1 MRTASERVESWLDE
15 NEEFIASRTAL
26 IEIAR
31 RCSKDLGLKYATV
44 EKLVRDILNIPHE
57 TSPLDYMED
66 VAKAYNECN
75 VEEKLSKNLKQQDFD
90 SIELDY
96 TKNRKRDAE
105 MSNCKSKVTTT
116 AIGITGE
123 VTGVSTPASEPLQ
136 AKPISKGNS
145 VIVDIPETLVV
156 THVTC
161 FGSVGKIDISPS
173 GIYLQVPRYRDENT
187 NDYVSVESIP
197 YKTRE
202 DLQRHYDEISKCFEI
217 KEALDLKTPISR
229 KNK

>member
-1 MRTASERVESWLDE
+1 MRTASERVGSWLDE

-66 VAKAYNECN
+66 VAKAYNESN

-96 TKNRKRDAE
+96 IKNRKRDAD
-105 MSNCKSKVTTT
+105 MNKIRNQV
-116 AIGITGE
+116 IPTGE
-123 VTGVSTPASEPLQ
+123 LVKQEPLQ

-145 VIVDIPETLVV
+145 AIVDIPETLVV

-161 FGSVGKIDISPS
+161 FGSIGKIDISPS

-187 NDYVSVESIP
+187 NDYVPVESIP
-197 YKTRE
+197 YKTKE

>member
-1 MRTASERVESWLDE
+1 MRTASERVGSWLDE

-66 VAKAYNECN
+66 VAKAYNDFN

-96 TKNRKRDAE
+96 IKNRKRDE
-105 MSNCKSKVTTT
+105 DMNKIRNQV
-116 AIGITGE
+116 IPTGE
-123 VTGVSTPASEPLQ
+123 LVKQEPIT

-161 FGSVGKIDISPS
+161 FGSIGKIDISPS

>member
-15 NEEFIASRTAL
+15 NEEFIVSRTAL

-31 RCSKDLGLKYATV
+31 RCSKELGLKYATV

-66 VAKAYNECN
+66 VAKAYNESN

-96 TKNRKRDAE
+96 IKNRKRDE
-105 MSNCKSKVTTT
+105 DMNKIRNQV
-116 AIGITGE
+116 IPTGE
-123 VTGVSTPASEPLQ
+123 LVKQEPIT

-145 VIVDIPETLVV
+145 VIGDIPETLVV

-161 FGSVGKIDISPS
+161 FGSIGKIDISPS

-187 NDYVSVESIP
+187 NDYVPVESIP

>member
-1 MRTASERVESWLDE
+1 MRTASERVGSWLDE

-66 VAKAYNECN
+66 VAKAYNESN

-96 TKNRKRDAE
+96 IKNRKRDAD
-105 MSNCKSKVTTT
+105 MNKIRNQV
-116 AIGITGE
+116 IPTGE
-123 VTGVSTPASEPLQ
+123 LVKQEPLQ

-161 FGSVGKIDISPS
+161 FGSIGKIDISPS

-187 NDYVSVESIP
+187 NDYVPVESIP
-197 YKTRE
+197 YKTKE

>member
-1 MRTASERVESWLDE
+1 MRTASERVGSWLDE

-44 EKLVRDILNIPHE
+44 EKLVRDILNIHHE

-66 VAKAYNECN
+66 VAKAYNESN

-96 TKNRKRDAE
+96 IKNRKRDE
-105 MSNCKSKVTTT
+105 DMNKIRNQV
-116 AIGITGE
+116 IP
-123 VTGVSTPASEPLQ
+123 TGVYTPASEPLQ

-161 FGSVGKIDISPS
+161 FGSIGKIDISPS

-187 NDYVSVESIP
+187 NDYVPVENIP

>member
-1 MRTASERVESWLDE
+1 MRTASERVGSWLDE

-66 VAKAYNECN
+66 VAKAYNESN

-96 TKNRKRDAE
+96 IKNRKRDE
-105 MSNCKSKVTTT
+105 DMNKIRNQV
-116 AIGITGE
+116 IPTGE
-123 VTGVSTPASEPLQ
+123 LVKQEPLQ

-145 VIVDIPETLVV
+145 AIVDIPETLVV

-161 FGSVGKIDISPS
+161 FGSIGKIDISPS

-187 NDYVSVESIP
+187 NDYVPVESIP

>member
-1 MRTASERVESWLDE
+1 MRTASERVGSWLDE

-66 VAKAYNECN
+66 VAKAYNESN

-96 TKNRKRDAE
+96 IKNRKRDE
-105 MSNCKSKVTTT
+105 DMNKIRNQV
-116 AIGITGE
+116 IPTGE
-123 VTGVSTPASEPLQ
+123 LVKQESLQ

-145 VIVDIPETLVV
+145 VVMDIPESLVI

-161 FGSVGKIDISPS
+161 FGSIGKIDISPS

-187 NDYVSVESIP
+187 NDYVPVESIP

>member
-1 MRTASERVESWLDE
+1 MRTASERVGSWLDE

-44 EKLVRDILNIPHE
+44 EKLIRDILNIPHE

-66 VAKAYNECN
+66 VAKAYNESN

-96 TKNRKRDAE
+96 IKNRKRDAD
-105 MSNCKSKVTTT
+105 MNKIRNQV
-116 AIGITGE
+116 ITNGMIN
-123 VTGVSTPASEPLQ
+123 PEPIEKDH
-136 AKPISKGNS
+136 A
-145 VIVDIPETLVV
+145 VVMDIPESLVI

-187 NDYVSVESIP
+187 NEYVSVESIP

>member
-1 MRTASERVESWLDE
+1 MRTASERVGSWLDE

-44 EKLVRDILNIPHE
+44 EKLVRDILNIHHE

-66 VAKAYNECN
+66 VAKAYNESN

-96 TKNRKRDAE
+96 IKNRKRDE
-105 MSNCKSKVTTT
+105 DMNKIRNQV
-116 AIGITGE
+116 IP
-123 VTGVSTPASEPLQ
+123 TGVYTPASEPLQ

-161 FGSVGKIDISPS
+161 FGSIGKIDISPS

-187 NDYVSVESIP
+187 NDYVPVESIP

>member
-1 MRTASERVESWLDE
+1 MRTASERVGSWLDE

-44 EKLVRDILNIPHE
+44 EKLVRDILNIHHE

-66 VAKAYNECN
+66 VAKAYNESN

-96 TKNRKRDAE
+96 IKNRKRDE
-105 MSNCKSKVTTT
+105 DMNKIRNQV
-116 AIGITGE
+116 IP
-123 VTGVSTPASEPLQ
+123 TGVYTPASEPLQ

-145 VIVDIPETLVV
+145 GIVDIPETLVV

-161 FGSVGKIDISPS
+161 FGSIGKIDISPS

-187 NDYVSVESIP
+187 NDYVPVESIP

>member
-1 MRTASERVESWLDE
+1 MRTASERVGSWLDE
-15 NEEFIASRTAL
+15 NEEFIASRTTL

-44 EKLVRDILNIPHE
+44 EKLVRDILNIHHE

-66 VAKAYNECN
+66 VAKAYNESN

-96 TKNRKRDAE
+96 IKNRKRDE
-105 MSNCKSKVTTT
+105 DMNKIRNQV
-116 AIGITGE
+116 IP
-123 VTGVSTPASEPLQ
+123 TGVYTPASEPLQ

-161 FGSVGKIDISPS
+161 FGSIGKIDISPS

-187 NDYVSVESIP
+187 NDYVPVESIP

>member
-1 MRTASERVESWLDE
+1 MRTASERVGSWLDE

-66 VAKAYNECN
+66 VAKAYNESN

-96 TKNRKRDAE
+96 IKNRKRDADMNKIRNQVIPNE
-105 MSNCKSKVTTT
+105 MIN
-116 AIGITGE
+116 
-123 VTGVSTPASEPLQ
+123 PEPIE
-136 AKPISKGNS
+136 AKPISKDNS
-145 VIVDIPETLVV
+145 VVMDIPESLVI

-187 NDYVSVESIP
+187 NEYVSVESIP
-197 YKTRE
+197 YKTKE